1 MGRNKLMTKDLKK
14 TDSVVKPGQRLE
26 FSVMNDDVE
35 ERTYSSRVEDIDE
48 NTLTVAMPY
57 DEHRV
62 PIIPRHGEQVFGKI
76 IERSCA
82 YRFVAIFKEPKSQ
95 PLPVWILQKPPVVER
110 FQKREFVRVKVT
122 RPIVVHPLD
131 EEGSVQSM
139 LTTNTVD
146 ISGGGVCFVV
156 FSPLTVGNRVTMD
169 IDNLPNMELMQVI
182 GEAGRCQPVDVAGIK
197 VYHVGVRFLA
207 MDTAAQAKLVRFVFE
222 LQRRELKMGL

>member
-1 MGRNKLMTKDLKK
+1 M
-14 TDSVVKPGQRLE
+14 
-26 FSVMNDDVE
+26 
-35 ERTYSSRVEDIDE
+35 
-48 NTLTVAMPY
+48 
-57 DEHRV
+57 
-62 PIIPRHGEQVFGKI
+62 
-76 IERSCA
+76 
-82 YRFVAIFKEPKSQ
+82 
-95 PLPVWILQKPPVVER
+95 ER

-182 GEAGRCQPVDVAGIK
+182 GEVVRCQPVDVAGIK